1 MTKSIQRA
9 IATHGHYKNIG
20 IQQRRMTFDSTSSS
34 YEQTISLMKL
44 QVESFGNQSSGNES
58 SQPLDLRM
66 SPALRRDPKTNKIA
80 PKSQTE
86 IMQVETV
93 NILLRRC
100 ESDSSIVTNY
110 QSCISEGIATPK
122 ISNPVTL
129 KKTISFETPSTID
142 MTPAM
147 MIPNKSRR
155 NSGSDEDEVFYTPQS
170 TPACRSSIESGAQE
184 MELQNK
190 LEEII
195 EEKKVEK
202 VEQKSPKKSTFWN
215 WVETAAN
222 YAKRSSGGSTGSEG
236 KKFIWK
242 WYFCKILLNFTAS
255 EKKLSSIGM
264 VLRRRAAG
272 LFGGLTSKST
282 EDESILKRRRESS
295 STSSE
300 KFEEIDDMHTSSPKM
315 KKRRIQGRKPIER
328 MRNIS
333 LN

>member
-44 QVESFGNQSSGNES
+44 HVESFENQSGGNES
-58 SQPLDLRM
+58 SQPLDLRL
-66 SPALRRDPKTNKIA
+66 SPALRRDPKTSE
-80 PKSQTE
+80 KSQTE

-100 ESDSSIVTNY
+100 ESESSIVTNY

-170 TPACRSSIESGAQE
+170 TPACRYSRKSGAQE
-184 MELQNK
+184 MEIQNK
-190 LEEII
+190 LQEII
-195 EEKKVEK
+195 EEKNFEK
-202 VEQKSPKKSTFWN
+202 AEQKSPKKSTFWN

-236 KKFIWK
+236 KKFIK
-242 WYFCKILLNFTAS
+242 
-255 EKKLSSIGM
+255 
-264 VLRRRAAG
+264 
-272 LFGGLTSKST
+272 
-282 EDESILKRRRESS
+282 
-295 STSSE
+295 
-300 KFEEIDDMHTSSPKM
+300 
-315 KKRRIQGRKPIER
+315 
-328 MRNIS
+328 
-333 LN
+333 